1 MHEWIGKHYHVSRI
15 SIFYVYIIKYGDCN
29 STSNIP
35 GKTKTGKI
43 KNNDRERERER
54 ENNWIVRNGGDFFK

>member
-1 MHEWIGKHYHVSRI
+1 MHEWLGKHYHVSRI

-54 ENNWIVRNGGDFFK
+54 ERE